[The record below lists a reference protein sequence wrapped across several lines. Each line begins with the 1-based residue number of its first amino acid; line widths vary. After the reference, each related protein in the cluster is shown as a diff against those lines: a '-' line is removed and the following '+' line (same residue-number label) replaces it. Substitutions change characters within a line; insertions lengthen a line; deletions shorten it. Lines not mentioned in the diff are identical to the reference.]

1 MSGKIYSHID
11 KIPSGS
17 ASRKV
22 TEGCLVLE
30 GGAFRG
36 LYSQGFMDAMMK
48 AGINMQCTIGVSA
61 GAMAGM
67 NYVAGQIG
75 RSARVNLRY
84 RHDSRYVG
92 IQAVRHNKGLI
103 GFDFVFDGLKESDP
117 FDGKRFFEPER
128 RFVAVATNC
137 LTGETEY
144 FEKGHCTNIFHAIR
158 ASASMPYISKMVDI
172 DGKPYLDGGCSCK
185 IPYQWAIDQGFE
197 KIVVI
202 KTRHADYRK
211 NLKKASET
219 SLAHRIY
226 HTHPE
231 FAHVLEQSDAAY
243 NHQCDELE
251 QLAKEG
257 RIYLVSPS
265 VPMRISRL
273 EKDME
278 KLGHLYALFTIL
290 VWGSCCVLTK
300 VKLTAYTPT
309 QIIPLRMG
317 LAYLTL
323 WALRPRTLKLPWKD
337 ELMFILIGITGG
349 SVYFFLQNTAAA
361 HTSAANVS
369 ILVSMSPILTVI
381 LAQLFSRKGEK
392 LGKLVYIGA
401 LVAIVGVVL
410 VVLNGTLSFH
420 LSPLGDLLA
429 LAAALMWAVYS
440 ILVKK
445 YTERYDNFLVTR
457 RVFLWAFLTSLP
469 LVLLTDGMPSLS
481 PLFSQPKILISW
493 LFLGVFGNAVCFAIW
508 NIAFKRLGVVVTNNY
523 LYASPFVTVVVG
535 WLLLGEKISWMSI
548 LGAVLITLGV
558 IFANKDGS
566 QS

>member
-75 RSARVNLRY
+75 RSARVNL
-84 RHDSRYVG
+84 
-92 IQAVRHNKGLI
+92 K
-103 GFDFVFDGLKESDP
+103 DGLKESDP

-278 KLGHLYALFTIL
+278 KLGHLYARGYKDAKDQMEQL
-290 VWGSCCVLTK
+290 K
-300 VKLTAYTPT
+300 
-309 QIIPLRMG
+309 
-317 LAYLTL
+317 AYL
-323 WALRPRTLKLPWKD
+323 
-337 ELMFILIGITGG
+337 
-349 SVYFFLQNTAAA
+349 
-361 HTSAANVS
+361 
-369 ILVSMSPILTVI
+369 
-381 LAQLFSRKGEK
+381 
-392 LGKLVYIGA
+392 
-401 LVAIVGVVL
+401 
-410 VVLNGTLSFH
+410 
-420 LSPLGDLLA
+420 
-429 LAAALMWAVYS
+429 
-440 ILVKK
+440 
-445 YTERYDNFLVTR
+445 
-457 RVFLWAFLTSLP
+457 
-469 LVLLTDGMPSLS
+469 GM
-481 PLFSQPKILISW
+481 K
-493 LFLGVFGNAVCFAIW
+493 
-508 NIAFKRLGVVVTNNY
+508 
-523 LYASPFVTVVVG
+523 
-535 WLLLGEKISWMSI
+535 
-548 LGAVLITLGV
+548 
-558 IFANKDGS
+558 
-566 QS
+566 